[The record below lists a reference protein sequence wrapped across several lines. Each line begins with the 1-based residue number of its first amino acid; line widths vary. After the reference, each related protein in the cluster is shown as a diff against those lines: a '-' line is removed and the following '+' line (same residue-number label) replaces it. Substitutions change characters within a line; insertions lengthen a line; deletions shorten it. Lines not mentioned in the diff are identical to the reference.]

1 MMRMQLPVALLG
13 LLLPMMA
20 SCASPPGRYQP
31 ATIQD
36 RDGVPCFGVPDTR
49 ETRTTAP
56 IIARVSVRA
65 SGAGGVPVWEH
76 IFLRSGT
83 SEPALPPSQCL
94 VYGHGD
100 ASAPALRAGTRY
112 EVVMSGYTPGTP
124 GKQGEAQKRVFGS
137 CFDVVDV
144 AGKGVITSVVAD
156 CATARASGT
165 APVPQG
171 GR

>member
-1 MMRMQLPVALLG
+1 MMRVQLPITLLG

-20 SCASPPGRYQP
+20 SCASPPGRYQS

-36 RDGVPCFGVPDTR
+36 RDGLPCFGVPDTR

-65 SGAGGVPVWEH
+65 SGAGGVSVWEH
-76 IFLRSGT
+76 IFLQSGT
-83 SEPALPPSQCL
+83 AEPALPPSQCL